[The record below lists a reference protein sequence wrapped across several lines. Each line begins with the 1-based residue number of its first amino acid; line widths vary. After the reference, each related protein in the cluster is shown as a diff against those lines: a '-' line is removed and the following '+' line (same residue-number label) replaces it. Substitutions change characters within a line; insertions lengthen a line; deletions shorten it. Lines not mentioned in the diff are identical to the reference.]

1 MFFARFY
8 AGFAPNSPANLRPAE
23 KGCGC
28 DLDVTKVGYYPR
40 TMIARR
46 TLPAT
51 FLMLGFAA
59 VSLTAEAQPAPHRH
73 NVIIFVADGLRRGSV
88 NAQDTPALMKVRTS
102 GVDFENSHSVFP
114 TFTTANASAI
124 ATGHGLGDTGDYSN
138 TLYPGVWLTKPDA
151 AAGDGSVTPF
161 LENDEVL
168 ANMNAVFQGNYL
180 GERTLL
186 SVAHDAGFNVASVGK
201 IGPTAIQQMDRLG
214 WEQTGLLSAHGA
226 IVVDD
231 STGQAAGFPLTE
243 DVVDGL
249 REKGLAEQAP
259 LRSNGFGETSQ
270 WNNGFS
276 GDAQTPG
283 TRDANRVQEQWFAD
297 VTTKVLLPKFADDAK
312 PFVLLF
318 WSRDPDGTQHNEG
331 DSLQSL
337 KPGIN
342 GETSRRGLR
351 NADHCLQQLLDWL
364 DAHPA
369 VKADTDVFVTSDHGF
384 ATISRR
390 EIAAD
395 GTQTAEVSA
404 LMTYDP
410 TQAKPQPQG
419 TLPTG
424 FLAIDLAVREHMRV
438 YDPAVR
444 AKVGPSVYAEVTLG
458 GDKAQ
463 YPSTGSALLGDEVKQ
478 IDGRDAKL
486 IVAMGGGSDNI
497 YVPSGDRALV
507 RQTVDVLAQL
517 DYIAG
522 IFVDDKFCPAPS
534 DCPAALPMSSVGL
547 VGHSSVPRPAIVVAF
562 KDFYQTA
569 GDLQSAAQVA
579 DSSLQ
584 EGQGNHGGFG
594 REQTL
599 NNMAAM
605 GPDFKAGFADA
616 APVGNIDIAPT
627 LAHILGIALPSSG
640 KLPGRVADEALAGES
655 ATPAPLPRTMLSQPG
670 PGGLR
675 TLLEYQQFG
684 GVTYLDDA
692 CMVGNNAA
700 SHCR

>member
-1 MFFARFY
+1 MLFTRALSATVLMLAFAS
-8 AGFAPNSPANLRPAE
+8 AALFAPAQ
-23 KGCGC
+23 
-28 DLDVTKVGYYPR
+28 
-40 TMIARR
+40 
-46 TLPAT
+46 
-51 FLMLGFAA
+51 
-59 VSLTAEAQPAPHRH
+59 QPAHRH

-88 NAQDTPALMKVRTS
+88 NAQDMPALMKVRTS

-138 TLYPGVWLTKPDA
+138 TLYPGVFLTKPDA

-161 LENDEVL
+161 LENDEIL
-168 ANMNAVFQGNYL
+168 ADLNSVFQGNYL

-214 WEQTGLLSAHGA
+214 WEQTGLLSTHGA

-231 STGQAAGFPLTE
+231 STGQAAGWPLTE

-249 REKGLAEQAP
+249 RDARLPEEAP
-259 LRSNGFGETSQ
+259 LRSNGFGEKSQ

-283 TRDANRVQEQWFAD
+283 TLDANRVQEQWFAD
-297 VTTKVLLPKFADDAK
+297 VTSKVLLPKFAADTK

-342 GETSRRGLR
+342 GATARRGLR

-369 VKADTDVFVTSDHGF
+369 IKADTDIFVTSDHGF
-384 ATISRR
+384 ATITRR

-410 TQAKPQPQG
+410 AMGKPEPEG

-424 FLAIDLAVREHMRV
+424 FLAVDLAVREHMRV

-444 AKVGPSVYAEVTLG
+444 AKAGPSVYEEVSIG

-463 YPSTGSALLGDEVKQ
+463 YPSTGSALLGDEVKR
-478 IDGRDAKL
+478 IDGADAKL
-486 IVAMGGGSDNI
+486 IVAMGGGSDAI
-497 YVPSGDRALV
+497 YIPSGDRALV
-507 RQTVDVLAQL
+507 RQTIDTLAQL
-517 DYIAG
+517 DYIAA
-522 IFVDDKFCPAPS
+522 IFVDDKFCAAPS

-547 VGHSSVPRPAIVVAF
+547 MGHSAVPRPAIVVAF
-562 KDFYQTA
+562 KNFYQTA
-569 GDLQSAAQVA
+569 GDLQSAAQIA
-579 DSSLQ
+579 DTTLQ

-605 GPDFKAGFADA
+605 GPDFKAGFVDT

-627 LAHILGIALPSSG
+627 LAHILGVTMPSSG
-640 KLPGRVADEALAGES
+640 KLMGRILNEALAGGDVPV
-655 ATPAPLPRTMLSQPG
+655 APAPRTMLSQPG
-670 PGGLR
+670 PGGVK
-675 TLLEYQQFG
+675 TLLEYQQLG
-684 GVTYLDDA
+684 GAIYLDDA
-692 CMVGNNAA
+692 CLVTGDATAA
-700 SHCR
+700 RCR